1 MNPCN
6 IVAAGHAH
14 SLVVMPEGDVYQFGD
29 SGDGRPSREPAIISG
44 LPPIASVAA
53 GNFFSLFVDL
63 DGNVWG
69 MGHSHYGELGFS
81 GTCTEPQQI
90 KFEEDVKIKMVAAS
104 RNYYSVFLDE
114 DGSVWTSGYNVYGQL
129 GLGNFDNTSTPKKI
143 ENIPKMSSISAGH
156 YHTLLLDENGE
167 VWTCGYNEYG
177 QLGRPTDMQQMCAEN
192 AAKMPSPVKFK
203 SVSAGNYHSMFLD
216 VEGRVWGC
224 GHNRD
229 ASLALPHTNYADK
242 AVSAG
247 NYHSMFLDVEGR
259 VWGSGTNRDASLALP
274 HTNYVNSVEMWPEKA
289 KIRFISAGNYRTLLI
304 DEEGDVWYAGKGV
317 KVPRK
322 IKIEGSTWD
331 GFAACEM
338 HHLVV
343 DTRGQVWVWGE
354 NSEGQLGLGQ
364 SSGMCEALPV
374 VNNLL
379 PPIRMFGRTKSAR
392 K

>member
-29 SGDGRPSREPAIISG
+29 SGDGRPIREPAIISG

-53 GNFFSLFVDL
+53 GNFFSLFVDH

-69 MGHSHYGELGFS
+69 MGYSHYGELGFS

-90 KFEEDVKIKMVAAS
+90 KFEGDVKIKMAAAS

-129 GLGNFDNTSTPKKI
+129 GLGNFRNTSTPKKI
-143 ENIPKMSSISAGH
+143 ENIPKMCSISAGH

-167 VWTCGYNEYG
+167 VWTCGYNENG
-177 QLGRPTDMQQMCAEN
+177 QLGRQLQQMCAEN

-203 SVSAGNYHSMFLD
+203 AVSAGNYHSMFLD

-224 GHNRD
+224 GNNRN
-229 ASLALPHTNYADK
+229 ASLALPHTKN
-242 AVSAG
+242 VS
-247 NYHSMFLDVEGR
+247 
-259 VWGSGTNRDASLALP
+259 
-274 HTNYVNSVEMWPEKA
+274 SVEMWQEKA

-304 DEEGDVWYAGKGV
+304 DEEGDVWNARKWGE
-317 KVPRK
+317 PMLHK
-322 IKIEGSTWD
+322 IKIEGSSWD
-331 GFAACEM
+331 GFVASCES

-343 DTRGQVWVWGE
+343 DTGGQVWVWGE

-364 SSGMCEALPV
+364 GSSMHEDLPV

-379 PPIRMFGRTKSAR
+379 PPIRMFRRTKSAR

>member
-1 MNPCN
+1 MNPE
-6 IVAAGHAH
+6 IVAAGLTH
-14 SLVVMPEGDVYQFGD
+14 SLVVMPEGDVYQFGN
-29 SGDGRPSREPAIISG
+29 SGDRRPSREPAIISS

-53 GNFFSLFVDL
+53 GSQFSLFVDH

-69 MGHSHYGELGFS
+69 MGNSPEGELGFV
-81 GTCTEPQQI
+81 GRCAEPQQI
-90 KFEEDVKIKMVAAS
+90 KFQGDVRIKMASAS

-114 DGSVWTSGYNVYGQL
+114 HGSVWTCGYNVHGQL
-129 GLGNFDNTSTPKKI
+129 GLGHSNNVATPSKI
-143 ENIPKMSSISAGH
+143 ENIPKMSSISAGY

-177 QLGRPTDMQQMCAEN
+177 QLGRSTEMQQRSEN
-192 AAKMPSPVKFK
+192 AVKMPSPVKFK
-203 SVSAGNYHSMFLD
+203 AVSAGNFHSMFLD

-229 ASLALPHTNYADK
+229 ASLALPHTY
-242 AVSAG
+242 
-247 NYHSMFLDVEGR
+247 
-259 VWGSGTNRDASLALP
+259 
-274 HTNYVNSVEMWPEKA
+274 TNYVNTVEMWQEKA

-304 DEEGDVWYAGKGV
+304 DEEGDVWYAGKGGETM
-317 KVPRK
+317 PHK
-322 IKIEGSTWD
+322 IQIEGSSLD
-331 GFAACEM
+331 GIVATCEL

-343 DTRGQVWVWGE
+343 DTGGQVWVWGE

-364 SSGMCEALPV
+364 SRSRRENLPV